1 MYPVEEHSSQ
11 RVPGAL
17 PLPLSSQLV
26 PIVRL
31 STKTPKVLMTQK
43 WGILPSD
50 WREYSLTD
58 ASSAPRISCS
68 RLFHRD
74 LRICC
79 DRRADWHVV
88 GASLQPAQHE
98 CCAPTRSA
106 PTLIIGGPSTL
117 LEQSREL
124 ICSQR
129 LKSKAQVI
137 AIKEVA

>member
-1 MYPVEEHSSQ
+1 MYSVEEHSSQ

-17 PLPLSSQLV
+17 RLPFASQLV
-26 PIVRL
+26 PVVRL
-31 STKTPKVLMTQK
+31 SSNAPKVLMTQN
-43 WGILPSD
+43 WGILPSN
-50 WREYSLTD
+50 WREYCLTN
-58 ASSAPRISCS
+58 ASSAPCLNCS
-68 RLFHRD
+68 RPFYRD

-79 DRRADWHVV
+79 DRGADWHVV
-88 GASLQPAQHE
+88 GASLQQAQHE

-124 ICSQR
+124 KCSQR
-129 LKSKAQVI
+129 RKSKGQVI